1 MSTSEILMA
10 AWIAA
15 PVAGSLVLRLT
26 RLCDDGSLG
35 FASIFRRNGETPL
48 SQRDWNRI
56 AWLSSLEEGRAQ
68 VRPARSVLP
77 RASLVLFAGLSLSP
91 CGAAFG
97 TPQPAT
103 ARPSE
108 TDLERADLL
117 IRRGSLNEAISL
129 LEDLQRKKPTP
140 SGIEAK
146 LGKAYYKK
154 RRFQP
159 AVAHLKAALQE
170 NPEDR
175 ETAQLLGLSYYT
187 VGQLDAAI
195 PLLER
200 IQSRLPATEFDG
212 WYLLGV
218 CYLRTQQPDKARVA
232 FGQMFSVPPDS
243 AAGHLLFAQMMVR
256 QRLEEKAIPELEK
269 AISLDPRLPMVHFL
283 LGEIYLYKTRP
294 QRALEEFKKE
304 LAINATVWLVYWRL
318 GDAYARL
325 EKYDE
330 AEKALKQSIWL
341 NETFTGSY
349 VLLGQIEL
357 KKNDWELA
365 TGFLERAL
373 KLDPQN
379 YLAHYSLARAY
390 RELGRNDEANR
401 HFELSRSLR
410 GNKKTEEELLFQQ
423 IPR

>member
-1 MSTSEILMA
+1 MRHALNA
-10 AWIAA
+10 
-15 PVAGSLVLRLT
+15 
-26 RLCDDGSLG
+26 RLC
-35 FASIFRRNGETPL
+35 
-48 SQRDWNRI
+48 
-56 AWLSSLEEGRAQ
+56 
-68 VRPARSVLP
+68 
-77 RASLVLFAGLSLSP
+77 ASLLLFAGLSLFP
-91 CGAAFG
+91 AEIAFG
-97 TPQPAT
+97 TAQQT
-103 ARPSE
+103 GARRSE
-108 TDLERADLL
+108 TDLDRVEAL
-117 IRRGSLNEAISL
+117 IARGSLDEAIGL
-129 LEDLQRKKPTP
+129 LENLRRKSPPP
-140 SGIEAK
+140 SGIEAR

-154 RRFQP
+154 RSFQP
-159 AVAHLKAALQE
+159 AIAHLKSALQE
-170 NPEDR
+170 NPADR
-175 ETAQLLGLSYYT
+175 ETTQLLGLSYYA
-187 VGQLDAAI
+187 VGQLEQAI

-218 CYLRTQQPDKARVA
+218 CYLKTQQSEKARTA
-232 FGQMFSVPPDS
+232 FGQMFSVTPDS

-256 QRLEEKAIPELEK
+256 QRLEEKAVPELEK
-269 AISLDPRLPMVHFL
+269 AVSLDPRLPMVHFL
-283 LGEIYLYKTRP
+283 LGEIYLYKTNP

-304 LAINATVWLVYWRL
+304 LAINPTVWLVYWRL
-318 GDAYARL
+318 GDAYSRL

-365 TGFLERAL
+365 AGFLERAL

-390 RELGRNDEANR
+390 QQLGRNDEANR
-401 HFELSRSLR
+401 HFDLSRSLR
-410 GNKKTEEELLFQQ
+410 GNKKSEEEHLFQQ

>member
-1 MSTSEILMA
+1 MRLCED
-10 AWIAA
+10 
-15 PVAGSLVLRLT
+15 GSLV
-26 RLCDDGSLG
+26 
-35 FASIFRRNGETPL
+35 FASTSSFNTTRERSANGHTLPISFCISAVL
-48 SQRDWNRI
+48 VGFLLFPSAGKTQI
-56 AWLSSLEEGRAQ
+56 SSLD
-68 VRPARSVLP
+68 PARS
-77 RASLVLFAGLSLSP
+77 LS
-91 CGAAFG
+91 
-97 TPQPAT
+97 
-103 ARPSE
+103 
-108 TDLERADLL
+108 RADSL
-117 IRRGSLNEAISL
+117 IHEGKLDEAIAL
-129 LEDLQRKKPTP
+129 LENVLQQEPP
-140 SGIEAK
+140 ASGIEAR

-154 RRFQP
+154 RSYQQ
-159 AVAHLKAALQE
+159 AIAHLKAALQE
-170 NPEDR
+170 NPEER

-187 VGQLDAAI
+187 VGQLDQAI

-212 WYLLGV
+212 WYVLGV
-218 CYLRTQQPDKARVA
+218 CYLRTQQPDKARAA

-243 AAGHLLFAQMMVR
+243 AVGHLLFAQMMVR

-269 AISLDPRLPMVHFL
+269 AVSLDPRLPMVHFL
-283 LGEIYLYKTRP
+283 LGEIYLYKTNP
-294 QRALEEFKKE
+294 QRALEEFRKE
-304 LAINATVWLVYWRL
+304 LEINPTVWLVYWRL

-365 TGFLERAL
+365 VGFLERAL

-390 RELGRNDEANR
+390 QQLGHNDEANR
-401 HFELSRSLR
+401 HFVLSRSLR
-410 GNKKTEEELLFQQ
+410 GNKKREEEQLFQQ

>member
-1 MSTSEILMA
+1 M
-10 AWIAA
+10 
-15 PVAGSLVLRLT
+15 
-26 RLCDDGSLG
+26 
-35 FASIFRRNGETPL
+35 
-48 SQRDWNRI
+48 
-56 AWLSSLEEGRAQ
+56 Q
-68 VRPARSVLP
+68 VRYARGVGL
-77 RASLVLFAGLSLSP
+77 RASVVLFAGLALLP
-91 CGAAFG
+91 AEIALGAAQQPG
-97 TPQPAT
+97 T
-103 ARPSE
+103 RPSE
-108 TDLERADLL
+108 TDLDLVEVL
-117 IRRGSLNEAISL
+117 LGRGKLDEAIGL
-129 LEDLQRKKPTP
+129 LENLRRKNPPPT
-140 SGIEAK
+140 GIEAK

-154 RRFQP
+154 RSFPP
-159 AVAHLKAALQE
+159 AIAHLKVALRE
-170 NPEDR
+170 YPADR
-175 ETAQLLGLSYYT
+175 ETAQLLVLSYYA
-187 VGQLDAAI
+187 VGQLDQAI

-218 CYLRTQQPDKARVA
+218 CYLRTQQPDKARTA
-232 FGQMFSVPPDS
+232 FSHMFSVPPDS

-269 AISLDPRLPMVHFL
+269 AVSLDPRLPMVHFL
-283 LGEIYLYKTRP
+283 LGEIYLYKTNP
-294 QRALEEFKKE
+294 QRALDEFKKE
-304 LAINATVWLVYWRL
+304 LDINPTVWLVYWRL

-330 AEKALKQSIWL
+330 AEQALKQSIWL

-357 KKNDWELA
+357 KKNDWDLA
-365 TGFLERAL
+365 AGFLERAL

-390 RELGRNDEANR
+390 QQLGRNDEANR

-410 GNKKTEEELLFQQ
+410 GNKKTEEEQLFQQ

>member
-1 MSTSEILMA
+1 
-10 AWIAA
+10 
-15 PVAGSLVLRLT
+15 V
-26 RLCDDGSLG
+26 
-35 FASIFRRNGETPL
+35 
-48 SQRDWNRI
+48 
-56 AWLSSLEEGRAQ
+56 WLFW
-68 VRPARSVLP
+68 SV
-77 RASLVLFAGLSLSP
+77 VLFAGLSLFA
-91 CGAAFG
+91 GAV
-97 TPQPAT
+97 PQQAST
-103 ARPSE
+103 RPSE
-108 TDLERADLL
+108 TDLDRAEALL
-117 IRRGSLNEAISL
+117 GRGKLDEAISL
-129 LEDLQRKKPTP
+129 LENLQRKKPTP
-140 SGIEAK
+140 PGIEAR

-154 RRFQP
+154 RSFQQ
-159 AVAHLKAALQE
+159 AIAHLKAAFDE

-187 VGQLDAAI
+187 VGQLDQAI

-218 CYLRTQQPDKARVA
+218 CYLRTQQPDKARTA
-232 FGQMFSVPPDS
+232 FAQMFSVPPDS

-256 QRLEEKAIPELEK
+256 QHLEEKAIPELEK
-269 AISLDPRLPMVHFL
+269 ALSLDPRLPMAHFL
-283 LGEIYLYKTRP
+283 LGEIYLYKTNP
-294 QRALEEFKKE
+294 QHALDEFKKE
-304 LAINATVWLVYWRL
+304 LEINPTVWLVYWRL
-318 GDAYARL
+318 GDAYSRL

-341 NETFTGSY
+341 NGTFTGSY
-349 VLLGQIEL
+349 ILLGQIEL

-365 TGFLERAL
+365 VGFLERAL

-390 RELGRNDEANR
+390 QQLGRNDEANL

-410 GNKKTEEELLFQQ
+410 GNKKSEEEQLFQQ

>member
-1 MSTSEILMA
+1 MV
-10 AWIAA
+10 AWIVAT
-15 PVAGSLVLRLT
+15 PAGSLALRLT

-56 AWLSSLEEGRAQ
+56 ARLSSPEVGRAQ
-68 VRPARSVLP
+68 VRPARKVWLFWSV
-77 RASLVLFAGLSLSP
+77 VLFAGLSLFA
-91 CGAAFG
+91 GAV
-97 TPQPAT
+97 PQQAST
-103 ARPSE
+103 RPSE
-108 TDLERADLL
+108 TDLDRAEALL
-117 IRRGSLNEAISL
+117 GRGKLDEAISL
-129 LEDLQRKKPTP
+129 LENLQRKKPTP
-140 SGIEAK
+140 SGIEAR

-154 RRFQP
+154 RSFQQ
-159 AVAHLKAALQE
+159 AIAHLKAAFDE

-187 VGQLDAAI
+187 VGQLDQAI

-218 CYLRTQQPDKARVA
+218 CYLRTQQPDKARTA
-232 FGQMFSVPPDS
+232 FAQMFSVPPDS

-256 QRLEEKAIPELEK
+256 QHLEEKAIPELEK
-269 AISLDPRLPMVHFL
+269 ALSLDPRLPMAHFL
-283 LGEIYLYKTRP
+283 LGEIYLYKTNP
-294 QRALEEFKKE
+294 QHALDEFKKE
-304 LAINATVWLVYWRL
+304 LEINPTVWLVYWRL
-318 GDAYARL
+318 GDAYSRL

-341 NETFTGSY
+341 NGTFTGSY
-349 VLLGQIEL
+349 ILLGQIEL

-365 TGFLERAL
+365 VGFLERAL

-390 RELGRNDEANR
+390 QQLGRNDEANL

-410 GNKKTEEELLFQQ
+410 GNKKSEEEQLFQQ